1 MKSYWTWRKVLRMHI
16 HYTVVLSEVNVEISQ
31 RKIGLC
37 GSFKCNTVCH
47 WWEKDNA
54 ITFLIQT
61 SSSKNKFK
69 GTQA

>member
-1 MKSYWTWRKVLRMHI
+1 MQNGI
-16 HYTVVLSEVNVEISQ
+16 
-31 RKIGLC
+31 
-37 GSFKCNTVCH
+37 CH

-69 GTQA
+69 ETASAPSGD